1 MRNNHSEKRPNY
13 PLVSRAT
20 VPSGASGPELQLYLD
35 EIRRFRVLNREEMNE
50 LAVRYQEKGDL
61 DAGRHLVLANLRLVV
76 KIATDFQFYWQSNV
90 LDLIQE
96 GNIGLMRAVKMFNPY
111 RGVKFSFYAAY
122 WIKAYILKYIMNNW
136 RLVKITTT
144 ETMRKLFFNLNL
156 EKRKLAALGIEVD
169 NKVLADKLQVREQD
183 VAEMTYRL
191 NGTELSLDMPISDD
205 SSSKLEDLMTSQDPS
220 TEDMVGAQELQSKVR
235 SILSR
240 EKEKLTPREVAILD
254 ERLMTDRPKT
264 LQQLAEQFHI
274 SRERIRQTEVALLNK
289 MRLAFRQHMPDYAAG
304 VAAGW

>member
-1 MRNNHSEKRPNY
+1 MKNTRSTKRPNY
-13 PLVSRAT
+13 PLASKSNIPAT
-20 VPSGASGPELQLYLD
+20 ASGPELQIYLD
-35 EIRRFRVLNREEMNE
+35 EIRRFRVLDREEMNE
-50 LAVRYQEKGDL
+50 LAVRFQEHNDI
-61 DAGRHLVLANLRLVV
+61 DAGRRLVLANLRLVV
-76 KIATDFQFYWQSNV
+76 KIATDFQFYWHSNV

-96 GNIGLMRAVKMFNPY
+96 GNMGLMRAVKMFNPY

-156 EKRKLAALGIEVD
+156 EKRKLASLGIEVD
-169 NKVLADKLQVREQD
+169 NKVLADRLQVSERD

-191 NGTELSLDMPISDD
+191 NGSELSLDMPVSDD
-205 SSSKLEDLMTSQDPS
+205 SSSRLEDLMASQDPA
-220 TEDMVGAQELQSKVR
+220 TEDIVGEQQLQAKVR
-235 SILSR
+235 SILSQ
-240 EKEKLTPREVAILD
+240 EKEKLSPREVAILD

-289 MRLAFRQHMPDYAAG
+289 MRSVFRQHMPDYAASA
-304 VAAGW
+304 AAGW